1 MLGTD
6 IAKHILLILFVFIQT
21 SKILNTMKYF
31 LLLASILCLSLIVTP
46 DVVLAQ
52 DNKEGY
58 GEEGGGE
65 PKEPSN
71 STQPI
76 VRDGI
81 YDKISVKEKKI
92 LAYDD
97 IREADVFWQKRI
109 WRVIDTQQKMNLPFI
124 YPEQPFIQVLLEIIN
139 KNPDA
144 RMFLDDSF
152 TTITTQQDM
161 DQRLNS
167 VDTIFVIDPV
177 TYEEKQE
184 VVRNE
189 FNWTAVKQFRLKE
202 DWVFDEESSTM
213 VTRILGLAP
222 IRDVIDDNGNYRGQE
237 AMFWIYYPEF
247 RKYFINYETFN
258 PQNDAM
264 RLTWDDIFEMRFF
277 ASYIMKESNIQ
288 DRRIKDYAT
297 GRDALIESERVKM
310 ELFEKEHNLWSY

>member
-1 MLGTD
+1 
-6 IAKHILLILFVFIQT
+6 
-21 SKILNTMKYF
+21 MKYF
-31 LLLASILCLSLIVTP
+31 LLLASILCLCLTMTP
-46 DVVLAQ
+46 DSAFAQ
-52 DNKEGY
+52 PDGKEGY
-58 GEEGGGE
+58 GEEGGGA
-65 PKEPSN
+65 PAEPSN
-71 STQPI
+71 EPVPL
-76 VRDGI
+76 VRDGV

-152 TTITTQQDM
+152 STVTTQADM
-161 DQRLNS
+161 DARLNS

-184 VVRNE
+184 IVRNE
-189 FNWTAVKQFRLKE
+189 FNWTSVKQFRLKE
-202 DWVFDEESSTM
+202 DWVFDEESATM
-213 VTRILGLAP
+213 QTRILGLAP

-247 RKYFINYETFN
+247 RTHFINYETFN

-288 DRRIKDYAT
+288 DKRIKDYAT
-297 GRDALIESERVKM
+297 GRDALIESERIKM
-310 ELFEKEHNLWSY
+310 ELFEQEHNLWSY